1 MYFKLHNTFQ
11 LLLIL
16 SNDILNFQIF
26 RKIIVSLCIEIY
38 IKKKKEEEKKGKK
51 RTSFRRVK
59 IFFVKKKKKKLS
71 HYKSHW
77 IVKNALDALS

>member
-38 IKKKKEEEKKGKK
+38 IKKKK
-51 RTSFRRVK
+51 R
-59 IFFVKKKKKKLS
+59 KKKKKGEKKEL
-71 HYKSHW
+71 HFEE
-77 IVKNALDALS
+77 

>member
-38 IKKKKEEEKKGKK
+38 IKKKKEEEKKKGKK
-51 RTSFRRVK
+51 ELHFEE
-59 IFFVKKKKKKLS
+59 
-71 HYKSHW
+71 
-77 IVKNALDALS
+77 

>member
-16 SNDILNFQIF
+16 SNDIPNFQIF

-38 IKKKKEEEKKGKK
+38 IKKKKEEEKKREKK
-51 RTSFRRVK
+51 NSISKSKNFLR
-59 IFFVKKKKKKLS
+59 KKKKKKT
-71 HYKSHW
+71 
-77 IVKNALDALS
+77 VAL

>member
-38 IKKKKEEEKKGKK
+38 IKKKKKEEEKKGEKK
-51 RTSFRRVK
+51 ELHFEE
-59 IFFVKKKKKKLS
+59 
-71 HYKSHW
+71 
-77 IVKNALDALS
+77 

>member
-51 RTSFRRVK
+51 RTPFRRVK
-59 IFFVKKKKKKLS
+59 IFFVKKKKEKLS